1 MPAPETIESPEALA
15 ARLTRL
21 EADVARL
28 QRLADERREELD
40 GFAYSVSHD
49 LRAPLRALN
58 GFSKLLADEVAG
70 QLSDETADYLNRIVG
85 ATRRLELLF
94 EDLLMLSRA
103 GRATMQIEELDL
115 GRMAREV
122 AAALSAGAP
131 DRKVDW
137 QIADARVQA
146 DPSLL
151 RVLLEH
157 LLGNAFKFSRARD
170 PARIELR
177 PADGVDGPTTT
188 FLVVDNGTGFD
199 MQYADR
205 LFSPFQRFHA
215 ASAYAGNGIGLALSR
230 RIVRRHEGSIIV
242 HSSPD
247 QGTEVVVQLWE
258 TAPPPSAIA
267 ARKNELSDPNAA

>member
-1 MPAPETIESPEALA
+1 MAPPETTESPAALL
-15 ARLTRL
+15 ARVARL

-58 GFSKLLADEVAG
+58 GFSKLLADEAAG
-70 QLSDETADYLNRIVG
+70 QLGDETADYLNRIVG

-94 EDLLMLSRA
+94 EDLLVLSRA
-103 GRATMQIEELDL
+103 GRAAMQVEEIDL
-115 GRMAREV
+115 GHMAREV
-122 AAALSAGAP
+122 AAALSASAP
-131 DRKVDW
+131 DRVVDW
-137 QIADARVQA
+137 QIADVRVQA
-146 DPSLL
+146 DPSLMRL
-151 RVLLEH
+151 LLEH
-157 LLGNAFKFSRARD
+157 LLGNAFKFSRGRD

-177 PADGVDGPTTT
+177 PAELADGLTTS
-188 FLVVDNGTGFD
+188 FVVTDNGTGFD

-230 RIVRRHEGSIIV
+230 RIVRRHDGSISV
-242 HSSPD
+242 RSSPD
-247 QGTEVVVQLWE
+247 QGTEVVVQLWA
-258 TAPPPSAIA
+258 TAPPSAA
-267 ARKNELSDPNAA
+267 AA

>member
-122 AAALSAGAP
+122 AAAL
-131 DRKVDW
+131 
-137 QIADARVQA
+137 
-146 DPSLL
+146 
-151 RVLLEH
+151 
-157 LLGNAFKFSRARD
+157 
-170 PARIELR
+170 
-177 PADGVDGPTTT
+177 
-188 FLVVDNGTGFD
+188 
-199 MQYADR
+199 
-205 LFSPFQRFHA
+205 
-215 ASAYAGNGIGLALSR
+215 
-230 RIVRRHEGSIIV
+230 
-242 HSSPD
+242 
-247 QGTEVVVQLWE
+247 
-258 TAPPPSAIA
+258 
-267 ARKNELSDPNAA
+267 